1 MAGDGLPVE
10 RLRDYLRQL
19 KPEALALLIAE
30 LERSL
35 LRGDEMLGAELVLQE
50 LRRSIRDTGRS
61 GARVGSPARL
71 FFRPLEPFLVDDE
84 PDHKHRG
91 RVARA
96 VLQPFWDW
104 LGRDVLPAE
113 TQAFS
118 DAVGRALAAADQTNA
133 AELTRKFQDHIVAHI
148 ENALQAI
155 EA

>member
-19 KPEALALLIAE
+19 KPEARALLIAE
-30 LERSL
+30 LERGV

-50 LRRSIRDTGRS
+50 LRRFVRDSGRS
-61 GARVGSPARL
+61 GARVGNPARL

-84 PDHKHRG
+84 ADHKHRG

-104 LGRDVLPAE
+104 LGRDMM
-113 TQAFS
+113 
-118 DAVGRALAAADQTNA
+118 RA
-133 AELTRKFQDHIVAHI
+133 TRKRSATG
-148 ENALQAI
+148 
-155 EA
+155 